1 MTSVDLPEIVV
12 TPPPPGDTG
21 PSGTVIN
28 PARNTAPPLLNSGL
42 NVPDDVATLVVNG
55 LQFNDWESVE
65 VTAKHWEAASEF
77 RFTAAERST
86 QFTALRQFA
95 PGDAVAIYLG
105 NSLAIDGFL
114 ELRQVGYDAE
124 RHAVELM
131 GVNITAPVFR
141 SSVNTVTGA
150 FDGMNWQQIA
160 LKCLSPFNVGLKVV
174 GALNPLPFVQCQ
186 NQPGETIWDFL
197 ERLARPRGIILGNDS
212 FSNVL
217 AVGPHDGPPAS
228 SLVEGVNIKKCAAIF
243 HKTHSFEEI
252 KAIGQTAGSDQVSGS
267 AANEQEAS
275 WGGTGYY
282 PQSELI
288 VPSEQPIHSAA
299 ELKDRAHWESTWLAS
314 DEVKIFI
321 TVVGWYR
328 APGKLWWPLDE
339 VAVYS
344 AMIPMDAVMTIQT
357 ATFKQSNNGGT
368 ETEIE
373 LRFPWGLNSSTA
385 IGRLAPPAPPD
396 VLPGQNIAPTP

>member
-1 MTSVDLPEIVV
+1 MPQ
-12 TPPPPGDTG
+12 
-21 PSGTVIN
+21 
-28 PARNTAPPLLNSGL
+28 PLQRR
-42 NVPDDVATLVVNG
+42 T
-55 LQFNDWESVE
+55 
-65 VTAKHWEAASEF
+65 
-77 RFTAAERST
+77 
-86 QFTALRQFA
+86 
-95 PGDAVAIYLG
+95 
-105 NSLAIDGFL
+105 
-114 ELRQVGYDAE
+114 
-124 RHAVELM
+124 
-131 GVNITAPVFR
+131 
-141 SSVNTVTGA
+141 
-150 FDGMNWQQIA
+150 
-160 LKCLSPFNVGLKVV
+160 KVV